1 MNRESLERTR
11 IFYRCRNIGSLSSSS
26 EWLSLIGFKL
36 RNLFDVRN
44 ACNVSQS
51 KIIFFHLE
59 NSERFVLYLLCGW
72 FIGVAIIL
80 LTIIIILYLQQRR
93 EKIDSDDSPSPPRD
107 FDYNEILSGTRSIL
121 PVYRYDGRTDRGFY
135 QV

>member
-1 MNRESLERTR
+1 MNRESSKSERKSATGVEYW
-11 IFYRCRNIGSLSSSS
+11 IIVSS

-44 ACNVSQS
+44 RS
-51 KIIFFHLE
+51 KIFLFKSFFSPQE

-72 FIGVAIIL
+72 FIGIAIIL
-80 LTIIIILYLQQRR
+80 LTVIIILYLQQRR
-93 EKIDSDDSPSPPRD
+93 EKINPDESPSPPRD
-107 FDYNEILSGTRSIL
+107 FNYNEILSGTRSIL

>member
-1 MNRESLERTR
+1 M
-11 IFYRCRNIGSLSSSS
+11 
-26 EWLSLIGFKL
+26 IGFKL
-36 RNLFDVRN
+36 QNLFDVRN
-44 ACNVSQS
+44 AS
-51 KIIFFHLE
+51 KFFNRRSFFPLE

-72 FIGVAIIL
+72 FVGVAIIL

-93 EKIDSDDSPSPPRD
+93 EKIDSNDSPSPPRD